1 MRTLTVLAM
10 LMLALSVCANLAAA
24 SGTSS
29 GEVIAKVGNET
40 ITRTMLDHIID
51 TIPEENRAP
60 FLTPDGR
67 KKILTEVIEFFLFA
81 QAAKTKGIADE
92 PAIKTRL
99 DYTQKEYLA
108 REFFKRE
115 FAKQSPVTDE
125 EAQAYYKAH
134 LSEFKPQEELKARHI
149 LVKTESEAN
158 KIEEKLKAGEDFEA
172 LAKKYSI
179 DPAGKEGGKFQTPDG
194 RDWLTKGMFEQS
206 FAHQLF
212 LIPKGSFG
220 KPTKTQFGW
229 HILKVD
235 DRRQPETPA
244 FVQVRSMIINR
255 LQEQKANTLKESLSN
270 ELKKTI
276 PVEMK

>member
-1 MRTLTVLAM
+1 MRTVTVLTM
-10 LMLALSVCANLAAA
+10 LMLALCVNAYPAAA
-24 SGTSS
+24 SGTST
-29 GEVIAKVGNET
+29 GDVIAQVGNQT
-40 ITRTMLDHIID
+40 ITRTMLDHIIE

-81 QAAKTKGIADE
+81 QAAQAKGIADE

-99 DYTQKEYLA
+99 EYNRQENLA

-115 FAKQSPVTDE
+115 FAKQTPVTDE
-125 EAQAYYKAH
+125 EAQAYYKEH
-134 LSEFKPQEELKARHI
+134 INEFKPQEEVKARHI
-149 LVKTESEAN
+149 LVKTESDAN
-158 KIEEKLKAGEDFEA
+158 KIGEKLKAGEDFEA
-172 LAKKYSI
+172 LAKKHSI

-194 RDWLTKGMFEQS
+194 KDWLTKGMFEQS

-212 LIPKGSFG
+212 SIPKGTSG
-220 KPTKTQFGW
+220 KPIKTQFGW

-255 LQEQKANTLKESLSN
+255 LQEQKGNKLKESLTN